1 MIEDY
6 FGRRVLVPIVDMPS
20 KPSAKIEILPT
31 IKIVKKRGCLSAM
44 WCQKQVDRCR
54 IAKA

>member
-31 IKIVKKRGCLSAM
+31 IKIVKTWLSVSDVVP
-44 WCQKQVDRCR
+44 KQVDRCR